1 MIARDLLNSDAPFVT
16 ANANINYVARLLQE
30 CACGAISVVDDNLA
44 PIGIITRKNI
54 EAINKKITPQTGAIP
69 EFLLKG
75 RKQFETI
82 NDDLTLSD
90 VMTRK
95 PVFVSE
101 DAALIDIA
109 RLMEQHKLKRIP
121 VVGGDRFIGL
131 VLRKNVMHA
140 LTDPGKLDA
149 KPLNRTNAL
158 IEISEHPQL
167 YPEKFSAESFRAL
180 VAAHEHKMAQERV
193 EQSQAAQENRAE
205 RIRELQNKSLA
216 DSHWRQMLINARN
229 AANAGLTEY
238 MLIQFPSQLCQ
249 DGGRAINAPDPDWP
263 KTLRGEPADVF
274 QHWRNELQPQ
284 GFKIAAQIINFP
296 DGMPGDA
303 ALFLIWGGA
312 REGGK

>member
-16 ANANINYVARLLQE
+16 ANADINYVARLLEE

-44 PIGIITRKNI
+44 PIGMITRKNI
-54 EAINKKITPQTGAIP
+54 EALNAKNAPQIGAIP

-75 RKQFETI
+75 RKQFVT
-82 NDDLTLSD
+82 NSNDLTLSD

-101 DAALIDIA
+101 DAALVDIA

-131 VLRKNVMHA
+131 VLRKNVMLA
-140 LTDPGKLDA
+140 LSDPGKQDA
-149 KPLNRTNAL
+149 ISIDRASSLL
-158 IEISEHPQL
+158 EISEYPHL
-167 YPEKFSAESFRAL
+167 YPEKFSAENFRAL
-180 VAAHEHKMAQERV
+180 VAAHEHKMAQERT
-193 EQSQAAQENRAE
+193 EQSQVARENRAA

-238 MLIQFPSQLCQ
+238 LLIRFPSQLCL

-274 QHWRNELQPQ
+274 QRWRNELHPQ

-303 ALFLIWGGA
+303 ALFLIWGGTKD
-312 REGGK
+312 GGK